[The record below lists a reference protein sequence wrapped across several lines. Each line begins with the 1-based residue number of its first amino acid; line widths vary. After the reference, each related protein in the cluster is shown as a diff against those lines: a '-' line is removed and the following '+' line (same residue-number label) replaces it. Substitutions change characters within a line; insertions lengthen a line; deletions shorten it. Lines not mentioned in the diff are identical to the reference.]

1 MAESPHLR
9 GEPSRGTQHG
19 RGASTTSREYNA
31 PGSIQSLES
40 PNDTPNGPRPQHAST
55 IPLEH
60 GRNPSRPKRSSVAS
74 HPGYDVPDTYTN
86 LDETADVSP
95 VQNPYEEPIHR
106 FRSLE
111 QTRSQEQEFV
121 RERKRHRQESLA
133 EGRPPEPEKLEEA
146 KYDVSRLLT
155 QFYTVSYLILFS
167 ILGTLARLGLQAL
180 TNYPDTPIIF
190 TSIWPNF
197 AGSLVMG
204 FLSEDRMLFREAQ
217 TPAPSPSTDEE
228 ATTNGTPPPKQ
239 THTALKKTIPL
250 YIGLATGFCGSLTSF
265 SAFMRDTFLA
275 LSNDLPTT
283 TSHSPLTPT
292 PPPRN
297 GGYTFLALLAIPLI
311 TLTLSLSALFLGA
324 HLAIALAPLTPTLP
338 RAPRAW
344 ADRAAVP
351 LAWGCWL
358 AAVLMAALPP
368 AGHAAWRGDALF
380 ALVFA
385 PLGCLVRFG
394 VSLWLN
400 GRVAAFP
407 VGTFV
412 VNVVGTAVLAMAW
425 DLAHSGAVGGGG
437 SSGSGSSVGE
447 GVGVLVGCQVL
458 AGVQDG
464 FCGCLTTVSTWV
476 GELAALRRRHAY
488 AYGGASVLGG
498 LAVVVAVM
506 GGLRWSEGYESGAWR
521 ICPSADVFARFC
533 RARGLPTIYVC
544 GSDQYGTAT
553 ETKALSEGVD
563 PATLCAKYH
572 AIHKDIYDWFRLDFD
587 VFGRTPTDEH
597 TAIVQ
602 DIFIR
607 LWNNGFIEQ
616 RETTQAYCPTH
627 SSFLADRYVEGECSL
642 CHDKGARGDQCDAC
656 GNLLDPLEPERDA
669 SGNQETKATGW
680 LINPRCKLDGTAPEK
695 RQTKH
700 LYLRLDALQGEIE
713 EWLKTVEKAWSANCV
728 SITHSWLDQGLKPRG
743 ISRDLKWG
751 VPIPTGLDGL
761 SDEDY
766 AKKVFYVWFHTIIF
780 PASQLGT
787 KENWTKIKAVS
798 TCEYLNYEGGKFSK
812 SKGVGVFGT
821 NARDT
826 GIDADIWRYYLLSRR
841 PETSDSEFK
850 WEEFVDANNNDLL
863 KNLGNLCQ
871 RIIKFCQAKMD
882 GVVPEYDLSKFPAL
896 QQHREEVE
904 KLLQDYVAHLKGVK
918 LRAGLSIVMNISAHG
933 NKLLQDNKLS
943 NQLIAEEPERCRAVI
958 GIALNH
964 IHLVAHLLSPYMPE
978 KSQSILRQLGVKGP
992 GGEDQTIPAKI
1003 PDTWEANDLK
1013 PGHAIGE
1020 PELLF
1025 ANIPAAKIEEWREA
1039 FGGEEL
1045 RKQKEIEA
1053 EKAAAKKAAREKEK
1067 EKRKA
1072 KKAAQAAEAAQGST
1086 STLPIHPGKPAEAA
1100 AKSNE
1105 PTEPPVEN

>member
-1 MAESPHLR
+1 MAESHGLSE
-9 GEPSRGTQHG
+9 EPSQETQHG
-19 RGASTTSREYNA
+19 RRAPTTSGGYNA
-31 PGSIQSLES
+31 PGSIHDLDS
-40 PNDTPNGPRPQHAST
+40 PDDAPTSINRPHPQNASGV
-55 IPLEH
+55 PLKH
-60 GRNPSRPKRSSVAS
+60 GRNSPHSRRASTTS

-95 VQNPYEEPIHR
+95 IQNPHEEPIHR

-111 QTRSQEQEFV
+111 QTRAQEQEFV
-121 RERKRHRQESLA
+121 REQKRHRQ
-133 EGRPPEPEKLEEA
+133 PPEPEKPEEA

-155 QFYTVSYLILFS
+155 QLYIVSYLIFFS

-180 TNYPDTPIIF
+180 TNYPGIPIIF

-217 TPAPSPSTDEE
+217 APTPSP
-228 ATTNGTPPPKQ
+228 A
-239 THTALKKTIPL
+239 
-250 YIGLATGFCGSLTSF
+250 
-265 SAFMRDTFLA
+265 
-275 LSNDLPTT
+275 
-283 TSHSPLTPT
+283 PT

-297 GGYTFLALLAIPLI
+297 GGHTFLALLSIPLI
-311 TLTLSLSALFLGA
+311 TLSLSLSALFLGA
-324 HLAIALAPLTPTLP
+324 HLAIALAPILPSLHRTPH
-338 RAPRAW
+338 AW

-358 AAVLMAALPP
+358 GAVLLAALPP
-368 AGHAAWRGDALF
+368 AGHTAWRGEVLF

-412 VNVVGTAVLAMAW
+412 VNVAGTAVLAAAW

-437 SSGSGSSVGE
+437 GVGE
-447 GVGVLVGCQVL
+447 GAMVTVTVGCQVL

-488 AYGGASVLGG
+488 VYGGASVLGG

-506 GGLRWSEGYESGAWR
+506 GGVRWSEGYEPGACGLLIPVSVKPGR
-521 ICPSADVFARFC
+521 FCPSADVFARFC
-533 RARGLPTIYVC
+533 RARNLPTIYVC

-602 DIFIR
+602 DIFTR
-607 LWNNGFIEQ
+607 LWNNGYIEQ

-743 ISRDLKWG
+743 ITRDLKWG

-904 KLLQDYVAHLKGVK
+904 KLLQDYVAHLKAVK
-918 LRAGLSIVMNISAHG
+918 LRAGLSIVMNISGVG

-964 IHLVAHLLSPYMPE
+964 IYLVAHLLSPYMPE

-992 GGEDQTIPAKI
+992 GGDGQDIPAQI

-1053 EKAAAKKAAREKEK
+1053 EKAAAKKAAKEKEK
-1067 EKRKA
+1067 EKRKL
-1072 KKAAQAAEAAQGST
+1072 KKAAQAAQAAEAGQGPT
-1086 STLPIHPGKPAEAA
+1086 STLPIHPAPPAQAA
-1100 AKSNE
+1100 AKAKE
-1105 PTEPPVEN
+1105 PAEPRVQN

>member
-1 MAESPHLR
+1 MVVSGEPILPVPGKENIIITSALPYVNNVPHL
-9 GEPSRGTQHG
+9 G
-19 RGASTTSREYNA
+19 
-31 PGSIQSLES
+31 
-40 PNDTPNGPRPQHAST
+40 
-55 IPLEH
+55 
-60 GRNPSRPKRSSVAS
+60 
-74 HPGYDVPDTYTN
+74 N
-86 LDETADVSP
+86 L
-95 VQNPYEEPIHR
+95 
-106 FRSLE
+106 
-111 QTRSQEQEFV
+111 
-121 RERKRHRQESLA
+121 
-133 EGRPPEPEKLEEA
+133 
-146 KYDVSRLLT
+146 
-155 QFYTVSYLILFS
+155 
-167 ILGTLARLGLQAL
+167 
-180 TNYPDTPIIF
+180 
-190 TSIWPNF
+190 
-197 AGSLVMG
+197 
-204 FLSEDRMLFREAQ
+204 
-217 TPAPSPSTDEE
+217 
-228 ATTNGTPPPKQ
+228 
-239 THTALKKTIPL
+239 
-250 YIGLATGFCGSLTSF
+250 IG
-265 SAFMRDTFLA
+265 
-275 LSNDLPTT
+275 
-283 TSHSPLTPT
+283 
-292 PPPRN
+292 
-297 GGYTFLALLAIPLI
+297 
-311 TLTLSLSALFLGA
+311 
-324 HLAIALAPLTPTLP
+324 
-338 RAPRAW
+338 
-344 ADRAAVP
+344 
-351 LAWGCWL
+351 
-358 AAVLMAALPP
+358 
-368 AGHAAWRGDALF
+368 
-380 ALVFA
+380 
-385 PLGCLVRFG
+385 
-394 VSLWLN
+394 
-400 GRVAAFP
+400 
-407 VGTFV
+407 
-412 VNVVGTAVLAMAW
+412 
-425 DLAHSGAVGGGG
+425 
-437 SSGSGSSVGE
+437 
-447 GVGVLVGCQVL
+447 
-458 AGVQDG
+458 
-464 FCGCLTTVSTWV
+464 
-476 GELAALRRRHAY
+476 
-488 AYGGASVLGG
+488 SVL
-498 LAVVVAVM
+498 
-506 GGLRWSEGYESGAWR
+506 
-521 ICPSADVFARFC
+521 SADVFARFC

-602 DIFIR
+602 DIFTR
-607 LWNNGFIEQ
+607 LWNNGYIEQ

-656 GNLLDPLEPERDA
+656 GNLLDPLEPELDA

-743 ISRDLKWG
+743 ITRDLKWG
-751 VPIPTGLDGL
+751 VPIPTGLNGL

-766 AKKVFYVWFHTIIF
+766 AKKVFYVWFDACIGYPSITRTYTDPGNLAGSNWEKWWKNPDDVSLYQFMGKDNVPFHTIIF

-904 KLLQDYVAHLKGVK
+904 RLLQDYVAHLKAVK
-918 LRAGLSIVMNISAHG
+918 LRAGLSIVMNISGIG

-964 IHLVAHLLSPYMPE
+964 IHLIAHLLSPYMPE

-992 GGEDQTIPAKI
+992 DGEGSNIPAHI

-1013 PGHAIGE
+1013 PGHAVGT

-1025 ANIPAAKIEEWREA
+1025 TNIPAAKIEEWREA
-1039 FGGEEL
+1039 YGGEEL

-1067 EKRKA
+1067 EKKKL
-1072 KKAAQAAEAAQGST
+1072 KKAAQAAEAGQGPT
-1086 STLPIHPGKPAEAA
+1086 TTLPIHPAPPTQTA
-1100 AKSNE
+1100 AKSGE
-1105 PTEPPVEN
+1105 SAEPPVEN

>member
-1 MAESPHLR
+1 MEQSHDL
-9 GEPSRGTQHG
+9 GEPASPRAQHG
-19 RGASTTSREYNA
+19 RRASTASGGYNA
-31 PGSIQSLES
+31 PDSYRNLDDP
-40 PNDTPNGPRPQHAST
+40 PNQPLPPHAST
-55 IPLEH
+55 APLGHEPRFSH
-60 GRNPSRPKRSSVAS
+60 SRRASVAS
-74 HPGYDVPDTYTN
+74 HPNYDVPDTYAN

-95 VQNPYEEPIHR
+95 VQNPYEEPIYR
-106 FRSLE
+106 FHSLE
-111 QTRSQEQEFV
+111 ETRAHEQKFT
-121 RERKRHRQESLA
+121 REQKRQRRQSLA
-133 EGRPPEPEKLEEA
+133 EGRKPEPEKPEEA

-155 QFYTVSYLILFS
+155 QLYTVSYLILFS

-180 TNYPDTPIIF
+180 TTYPGTPIIF
-190 TSIWPNF
+190 ASIWPNF
-197 AGSLVMG
+197 AGSLAMG
-204 FLSEDRMLFREAQ
+204 FLSEDRMLFREAEAQ
-217 TPAPSPSTDEE
+217 ARSTSTDEE
-228 ATTNGTPPPKQ
+228 NANGDAAKKA
-239 THTALKKTIPL
+239 HAALKKTIPL

-283 TSHSPLTPT
+283 TTSPSHHS
-292 PPPRN
+292 PRN
-297 GGYTFLALLAIPLI
+297 GGYSFLALVSIPLI
-311 TLTLSLSALFLGA
+311 TLSLSLSALFLGA
-324 HLAIALAPLTPTLP
+324 HLAIAFSPFTPALP
-338 RAPRAW
+338 RGALRTLL
-344 ADRAAVP
+344 DRTAV
-351 LAWGCWL
+351 LLGWGCWL
-358 AAVLMAALPP
+358 GAVLLSILPP
-368 AGHAAWRGDALF
+368 AGHSAWRGQVTF

-385 PLGCLVRFG
+385 PLGCLARFF

-400 GRVAAFP
+400 GKVAGFP

-412 VNVVGTAVLAMAW
+412 VNVAGTGVLALAW
-425 DLAHSGAVGGGG
+425 DLAHSGAAGGGA
-437 SSGSGSSVGE
+437 V
-447 GVGVLVGCQVL
+447 VGCQVL

-476 GELAALRRRHAY
+476 SELAALRRRHAY
-488 AYGGASVLGG
+488 VYGGASVLGG

-506 GGLRWSEGYESGAWR
+506 GGLRWSGGFEWGA
-521 ICPSADVFARFC
+521 CGSADVFARFC
-533 RARGLPTIYVC
+533 RARGLPTVYVC

-572 AIHKDIYDWFRLDFD
+572 AIHKDIYDWFRINFD

-602 DIFIR
+602 DIFTR
-607 LWNNGFIEQ
+607 LWKNGFIEQ

-627 SSFLADRYVEGECSL
+627 LSFLADRYVEGECSL

-656 GNLLDPLEPERDA
+656 GNLLDPLEPDRDA

-680 LINPRCKLDGTAPEK
+680 LINPRCKLDGTSPER

-700 LYLRLDALQGEIE
+700 LYLRLDALQNEVK
-713 EWLKTVEKAWSANCV
+713 EWLDTIEKSWSANCV

-743 ISRDLKWG
+743 ITRDLKWG

-780 PASQLGT
+780 PASQIGT
-787 KENWTKIKAVS
+787 RENWTKIKTVS
-798 TCEYLNYEGGKFSK
+798 TTEYLNYEGGKFSK

-826 GIDADIWRYYLLSRR
+826 GIDPDIWRYYLLSRR

-896 QQHREEVE
+896 QQHKEEVD
-904 KLLQDYVAHLKGVK
+904 KLLQEYVANLKAVK
-918 LRAGLSIVMNISAHG
+918 LRAGLSVIMNISAVA

-943 NQLIAEEPERCRAVI
+943 NQLIAEEPDRCRAVI

-964 IHLVAHLLSPYMPE
+964 IHLLAHILSPYMPE
-978 KSQSILRQLGVKGP
+978 KSQSILRQLGVKP
-992 GGEDQTIPAKI
+992 SGEDREVAARI
-1003 PDTWEANDLK
+1003 PDTWEADALK

-1025 ANIPAAKIEEWREA
+1025 ANIPAAKIEEWRDA

-1045 RKQKEIEA
+1045 RKQKELEA
-1053 EKAAAKKAAREKEK
+1053 EKAAAKKAAKEKEK
-1067 EKRKA
+1067 ERKKL
-1072 KKAAQAAEAAQGST
+1072 KKAAQAAGAGQGST
-1086 STLPIHPGKPAEAA
+1086 STLPIHPAPAAQATEPAAKAGEPAE
-1100 AKSNE
+1100 
-1105 PTEPPVEN
+1105 PTVKN